1 MPVARY
7 DGIAEWYDSFAEPR
21 FAPALAALL
30 GPGTGPCLDI
40 GCGTGHYFPAIR
52 STGRTVVGLD
62 ISLDQLR
69 IAKSRECDVVHA
81 SAARLPFTDG
91 VFPTVTMVWAT
102 TDIDDFSAAVREIV
116 RVLRPGGRLVVLGV
130 HPCFNGPCVERGPD
144 DSQIVHPTYRQAERH
159 LDAPWWGRDGIRHRV
174 GGMRHI
180 PLAELL
186 TTITSSGLRIGTVDE
201 PGDDAIPVA
210 LAFDAFRD

>member
-21 FAPALAALL
+21 FRSAVAALL
-30 GPGTGPCLDI
+30 GPGAGPCLDV

-52 STGRTVVGLD
+52 STGRTVIGLD
-62 ISLDQLR
+62 ISEDQLR
-69 IAKSRECDVVHA
+69 IAKSREGNVVNA
-81 SAARLPFTDG
+81 SAMQLPFADG
-91 VFPTVTMVWAT
+91 VFPTVTVVWAS
-102 TDIDDFSAAVREIV
+102 TDIDDFATTVSEIA

-130 HPCFNGPCVERGPD
+130 HPCFNGPCVERAPD
-144 DSQIVHPTYRQAERH
+144 GSQIVHPTYRQAKRH
-159 LDAPWWGRDGIRHRV
+159 LDSPWWGRDGIRHRV

-186 TTITSSGLRIGTVDE
+186 TTVTSNGLRIGTVTE
-201 PGDDAIPVA
+201 PGDDPIPVV
-210 LAFDAFRD
+210 LAFNAFRD

>member
-21 FAPALAALL
+21 FDAALAALL
-30 GPGTGPCLDI
+30 GPGAGPCLDI

-52 STGRTVVGLD
+52 STGRTVIGVD
-62 ISLDQLR
+62 ISQDQLR
-69 IAKSRECDVVHA
+69 VAKSRERNLINA
-81 SAARLPFTDG
+81 SATQLPFAGG
-91 VFPTVTMVWAT
+91 VFRTVTVVWAS
-102 TDIDDFSAAVREIV
+102 TDIDDFAAAVREIA
-116 RVLRPGGRLVVLGV
+116 RVLVPGGRLVVLGV
-130 HPCFNGPCVERGPD
+130 HPCFNGPCVERGHGGR
-144 DSQIVHPTYRQAERH
+144 QIVHPTYRQAKRH
-159 LDAPWWGRDGIRHRV
+159 LDAPWWGRDGIRHRI

-186 TTITSSGLRIGTVDE
+186 TTITSSGLRIGTVSE
-201 PGDDAIPVA
+201 PGDDPIPVA